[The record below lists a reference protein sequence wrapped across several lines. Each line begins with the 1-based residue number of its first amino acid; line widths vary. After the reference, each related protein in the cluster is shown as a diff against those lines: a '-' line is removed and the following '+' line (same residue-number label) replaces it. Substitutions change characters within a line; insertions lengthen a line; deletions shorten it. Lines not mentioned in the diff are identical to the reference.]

1 MRISRIDRNH
11 QPEKIENS
19 MHGSDIELTPN
30 EVFTFKRTYQLGW
43 LLLLKKKRI
52 EIKGNSDGQ

>member
-1 MRISRIDRNH
+1 
-11 QPEKIENS
+11 
-19 MHGSDIELTPN
+19 MHGSDTELTPN

-52 EIKGNSDGQ
+52 EIKGNSDWK

>member
-1 MRISRIDRNH
+1 
-11 QPEKIENS
+11 

-52 EIKGNSDGQ
+52 EIKGNSDSQ